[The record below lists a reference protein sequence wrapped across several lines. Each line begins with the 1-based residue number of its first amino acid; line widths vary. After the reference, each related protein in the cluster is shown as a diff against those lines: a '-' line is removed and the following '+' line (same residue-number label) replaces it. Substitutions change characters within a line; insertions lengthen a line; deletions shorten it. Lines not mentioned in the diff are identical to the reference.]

1 MRRKEIATRLAIGAG
16 RAQLLRQLVVENVL
30 IGSAGGIADALL
42 GAAILRTLTVISLDR
57 FPRAS
62 EVHID
67 GAVVLAALGISVV
80 VGVLMGFL
88 PLASVLRVSLSSVL
102 HDDSRTGTGGL
113 RTRRLRQARSRC
125 SFRSWESMVFFRILV
140 TLHRRE
146 IGIRIALGST
156 GAGVV
161 KLVLRQGLALLA
173 VGLAVGFTGA
183 VHVTKSCHKSNLFRS
198 AS

>member
-67 GAVVLAALGISVV
+67 GAVVLVV
-80 VGVLMGFL
+80 PGGR
-88 PLASVLRVSLSSVL
+88 PASLVVL

>member
-113 RTRRLRQARSRC
+113 RTRRLRQALVGGEIGFAFVLLVGAGLLLT
-125 SFRSWESMVFFRILV
+125 SFRNL
-140 TLHRRE
+140 
-146 IGIRIALGST
+146 
-156 GAGVV
+156 
-161 KLVLRQGLALLA
+161 LR
-173 VGLAVGFTGA
+173 VDPGFTTDR
-183 VHVTKSCHKSNLFRS
+183 VLT
-198 AS
+198 ASTNAPR

>member
-88 PLASVLRVSLSSVL
+88 PLATLASVLRVSLSSVL

-125 SFRSWESMVFFRILV
+125 
-140 TLHRRE
+140 
-146 IGIRIALGST
+146 
-156 GAGVV
+156 
-161 KLVLRQGLALLA
+161 
-173 VGLAVGFTGA
+173 
-183 VHVTKSCHKSNLFRS
+183 
-198 AS
+198 